1 MEEKREKQ
9 FWRIICC
16 LLPLCLF
23 LVWVN
28 ILPVSAQTQLS
39 ASAQIQSAAP
49 WGTET
54 VKETRAYYDGA
65 YWRVPAGWYHY
76 QPTKDVWK
84 DLSVSNS
91 EDYFTDYYVAV
102 WKKADGG
109 YELAGQIGDVAH
121 QAQGSTSVSICWN
134 KDVDYYI
141 QIVSDSKETFRL
153 DVSWTLEITIPE
165 VPSDVT
171 VSGAD
176 GKTEVS
182 VSGKEELKWIQY
194 TVPEDGRYKI
204 RFADAKNMARV
215 DIYKLRDGRLT
226 DLGGL
231 VLDFNRNYQD
241 FKKGDILYVRCTSW
255 QDATSYELSIKK
267 TEEHYYEENKEHA
280 GTVRSNTKASTV
292 ANAQAQAVI
301 EYLNAVYKNTDRGL
315 YVGHMD
321 QTDKNVLKKLA
332 QKITEGCTTETQKAD
347 AIVRWVGRN
356 IKYDTSA
363 SSYSPQVFYTRTGD
377 CYGDTMLIADLARLC
392 GLRAAVAEGWKA
404 DLTRWTIEELS
415 DITGH
420 AWNYIYADGQW
431 RMYDGLWG
439 NYNMTD
445 PSAVAAKGYYSSGVE
460 GIYLIGKGVDSSF
473 ASISLDAWAQ
483 VYQNGEWLLLQYG
496 MPINAYKRA
505 YWTDDDGEFIRE
517 DETGVGWS
525 SIWADD
531 RFYPVFAEGYQEDI
545 NGQLLRKTSGQYY
558 KDGRPRPENS
568 RLYINGWFGYP
579 PEEGEE
585 DPVWDSYAGKD
596 GVLYNCTIENIDGTM
611 YYFAQNG
618 HAFRL
623 NMSPD
628 QYSMTGRLLTV
639 PTGISGQIL
648 ADRSIQKYAIHKNEN
663 ARIVF
668 RDYDSSLVDV
678 SEDGTITTKQE
689 GYVTIYY
696 DVVSTDGRYYVSN
709 RSIEFLITNKA
720 KPTPDYADRP
730 VDNSSFDADDSK
742 GNADNS
748 DGTEKVIAPKTYE
761 LSKEQYVYNG
771 KVKTPEVRIYG
782 KHGDQLPDTA
792 FTVEKASGRKNV
804 GTYAYK
810 ITFRGA
816 YKKYGIKTL
825 TFKILPK
832 GTNLTKVGRAKK
844 ALTVK
849 WKKQTAKMPEN
860 RINGYQIR
868 YSLKSSMKQS
878 KMVRVKGYKKSS
890 AKIRKLQAKKKYYLQ
905 IRTYMTVGK
914 KTYYSKWSAKKN
926 AITK

>member
-9 FWRIICC
+9 FRRIICC

-153 DVSWTLEITIPE
+153 DVSWTLEITRPE

-431 RMYDGLWG
+431 RM
-439 NYNMTD
+439 
-445 PSAVAAKGYYSSGVE
+445 
-460 GIYLIGKGVDSSF
+460 
-473 ASISLDAWAQ
+473 
-483 VYQNGEWLLLQYG
+483 
-496 MPINAYKRA
+496 
-505 YWTDDDGEFIRE
+505 
-517 DETGVGWS
+517 
-525 SIWADD
+525 
-531 RFYPVFAEGYQEDI
+531 
-545 NGQLLRKTSGQYY
+545 
-558 KDGRPRPENS
+558 
-568 RLYINGWFGYP
+568 
-579 PEEGEE
+579 
-585 DPVWDSYAGKD
+585 
-596 GVLYNCTIENIDGTM
+596 
-611 YYFAQNG
+611 
-618 HAFRL
+618 
-623 NMSPD
+623 
-628 QYSMTGRLLTV
+628 
-639 PTGISGQIL
+639 
-648 ADRSIQKYAIHKNEN
+648 
-663 ARIVF
+663 
-668 RDYDSSLVDV
+668 
-678 SEDGTITTKQE
+678 
-689 GYVTIYY
+689 
-696 DVVSTDGRYYVSN
+696 
-709 RSIEFLITNKA
+709 
-720 KPTPDYADRP
+720 
-730 VDNSSFDADDSK
+730 
-742 GNADNS
+742 
-748 DGTEKVIAPKTYE
+748 
-761 LSKEQYVYNG
+761 
-771 KVKTPEVRIYG
+771 
-782 KHGDQLPDTA
+782 
-792 FTVEKASGRKNV
+792 
-804 GTYAYK
+804 
-810 ITFRGA
+810 
-816 YKKYGIKTL
+816 
-825 TFKILPK
+825 
-832 GTNLTKVGRAKK
+832 
-844 ALTVK
+844 
-849 WKKQTAKMPEN
+849 
-860 RINGYQIR
+860 
-868 YSLKSSMKQS
+868 
-878 KMVRVKGYKKSS
+878 
-890 AKIRKLQAKKKYYLQ
+890 
-905 IRTYMTVGK
+905 
-914 KTYYSKWSAKKN
+914 
-926 AITK
+926 